1 MSGHRLVPVLAL
13 VLALFSAYTSNH
25 VAGQN
30 GISFS
35 FDGITDNPNDIFTL
49 VGDSGYESSFIV
61 LCSSWNLTTNGST
74 GRALYK
80 QPVQFFEE
88 PNSSQ
93 LVPQFASFS
102 TFFSFQI
109 STLDTGFVGDGM
121 AFIIVSSN
129 ATDPTVASGGWMGL
143 ANSTDNGNA
152 NNHLFAVEFDTFYNP
167 ELGDPSDSHIGVDVN
182 GVRSIKTYNLCSDSS
197 LSSTNCSYF
206 RDINSDCHGWID
218 YTAETSSLEVYFSN
232 ETNKPQS
239 PQLVVNNFNLSE
251 YLVPHGY
258 MYVGFS
264 ASVPGVSN
272 SNSSISYADF
282 ELHSWTFN
290 SSFNSLKSVMTPA
303 SAPSLQFVMPLASAS
318 INIGPLIG
326 VICVGAVVGI
336 LVLIVVFFCCKMCAR
351 RRGHGR
357 VAVDSRGRPLNY
369 NNIQF
374 EQFLHGPR
382 KFSYKELSIAT
393 NAFSPEELLG
403 RGGFGCVYKGMLRDT
418 KALVAVKKISK
429 DSQQGGNEF
438 FAELS
443 IISRIQH
450 RNLVKLQGWCSERG
464 ELMLVYD
471 YMPNT
476 SLDKLLFQNCSELEV
491 ADHHQN
497 STAMKLDWG
506 MRHNILLGIA
516 SALAYLHEDWSE
528 HRVVHRDVKA
538 SNVML
543 DKDFNAC
550 LGDFGLARL
559 IEQSKEVA
567 DTTLVAGTVGYLAPE
582 LARIGKATTMTD
594 VFSYGA
600 LALEVACGR
609 RPFDR
614 KFPEEQIVLLDWVWN
629 CYENGELLKVV
640 DSRLGNNFNEE
651 QMTKVLLLGLLCSHP
666 DPNARPPMGY
676 VRQVLVGNASLPP
689 LPLAKPTYI
698 SQELIAFQDLLD
710 SSTPSMTIDSRSLTP
725 DPSFIESHNHDGTIL
740 CRTSSNKF

>member
-1 MSGHRLVPVLAL
+1 MSGHGLVPVLAL
-13 VLALFSAYTSNH
+13 VLALYSASTSTH

-30 GISFS
+30 GTSTSFS
-35 FDGITDNPNDIFTL
+35 FDVDTDNATDTFTF
-49 VGDSGYESSFIV
+49 VGDADWVDSTSPYIL
-61 LCSSWNLTTNGST
+61 LCSNMGRTAFGST

-80 QPVQFFEE
+80 HPVQFFQE

-93 LVPQFASFS
+93 LVPRLASFS
-102 TFFSFQI
+102 TSFSFGI
-109 STLDTGFVGDGM
+109 NMPGRPSVGDGL

-129 ATDPTVASGGWMGL
+129 ATDPTVASGAWMGL
-143 ANSTDNGNA
+143 ANCTDNGNA
-152 NNHLFAVEFDTFYNP
+152 SNHLFAVEFDTFYNP

-182 GVRSIKTYNLCSDSS
+182 GVRSIQTYNLCSDSS
-197 LSSTNCSYF
+197 SNSTNCSYF
-206 RDINSDCHGWID
+206 THINAECHGWID

-232 ETNKPQS
+232 QTSKPQF
-239 PQLVVNNFNLSE
+239 PQLAVNNFNLSE
-251 YLVPHGY
+251 FLVPDGY

-264 ASVPGVSN
+264 ASNPEMSN
-272 SNSSISYADF
+272 LSMPNTLFYLYSF
-282 ELHSWTFN
+282 TFN
-290 SSFNSLKSVMTPA
+290 SDFSFLINPFTLDQSIHFQDSLIEIC
-303 SAPSLQFVMPLASAS
+303 L
-318 INIGPLIG
+318 G
-326 VICVGAVVGI
+326 VVVGI
-336 LVLIVVFFCCKMCAR
+336 LVLVVVVFICRKVHAGR
-351 RRGHGR
+351 REHGL
-357 VAVDSRGRPLNY
+357 VEVDSRGRPLNY

-382 KFSYKELSIAT
+382 KFSYRELSIAT

-464 ELMLVYD
+464 EWMLVYD
-471 YMPNT
+471 YMPNK

-491 ADHHQN
+491 AEHHQN

-506 MRHNILLGIA
+506 MRHNVLLGIA

-582 LARIGKATTMTD
+582 LGRTGKATTMTD

-600 LALEVACGR
+600 LALEVGCGR

-651 QMTKVLLLGLLCSHP
+651 QMSKVLLLGLLCSHP

-710 SSTPSMTIDSRSLTP
+710 SSRPTMTLDSRSLTL
-725 DPSFIESHNHDGTIL
+725 DPSFIESHNHDGTLL
-740 CRTSSNKF
+740 CSTSSNNSVQCL

>member
-1 MSGHRLVPVLAL
+1 MSGRRLLPFLAL
-13 VLALFSAYTSNH
+13 VLALYSASTSTH

-30 GISFS
+30 GTSTSFS
-35 FDGITDNPNDIFTL
+35 FDVDTDNATNTITF
-49 VGDSGYESSFIV
+49 VGDADFVGGTSPFIL
-61 LCSSWNLTTNGST
+61 LCSNWVAGAHGST

-80 QPVQFFEE
+80 HPVQFFQA
-88 PNSSQ
+88 PDSSQ
-93 LVPQFASFS
+93 LVPQLASFS
-102 TFFSFQI
+102 SSFSFTI
-109 STLDTGFVGDGM
+109 LMPETTYVGDGL
-121 AFIIVSSN
+121 AFVIVSNN

-152 NNHLFAVEFDTFYNP
+152 SNHFFAVEFDTFYNP
-167 ELGDPSDSHIGVDVN
+167 EFGDPSDSHIGVDVN
-182 GVRSIKTYNLCSDSS
+182 GVRSIQTYNLCSDSGS
-197 LSSTNCSYF
+197 NSTNCSYF
-206 RDINSDCHGWID
+206 RQSASIVHGWID
-218 YTAETSSLEVYFSN
+218 YKAETGLLEVYFSN
-232 ETNKPQS
+232 ETSKPQS

-251 YLVPHGY
+251 FLVPDGY

-272 SNSSISYADF
+272 SSISYANF
-282 ELHSWTFN
+282 LLYSWTFN
-290 SSFNSLKSVMTPA
+290 SSFNSLKSVMSPA
-303 SAPSLQFVMPLASAS
+303 SAPFVQKLGGRGKGS
-318 INIGPLIG
+318 IIE
-326 VICVGAVVGI
+326 ICVGAVVGI
-336 LVLIVVFFCCKMCAR
+336 LVLIVVACICCKMSAR
-351 RRGHGR
+351 RRGHGL

-382 KFSYKELSIAT
+382 KFSYRELSIAT
-393 NAFSPEELLG
+393 NAFSPKELLG
-403 RGGFGCVYKGMLRDT
+403 RGGFGCVYKGTLRDT
-418 KALVAVKKISK
+418 NALVAVKKISK
-429 DSQQGGNEF
+429 DSEQGGNGF
-438 FAELS
+438 LAELS

-450 RNLVKLQGWCSERG
+450 RNLVNLQGWCSERG

-471 YMPNT
+471 YMPNK
-476 SLDKLLFQNCSELEV
+476 SLDKLLFQNCSELAV
-491 ADHHQN
+491 VDHHQN

-506 MRHNILLGIA
+506 MRHNILLGVA

-559 IEQSKEVA
+559 IEHSKEDA
-567 DTTLVAGTVGYLAPE
+567 DTTIVAGTVGYLAPE
-582 LARIGKATTMTD
+582 LARTGKPTTMSD

-614 KFPEEQIVLLDWVWN
+614 KFPEEQIFLLDWVWN
-629 CYENGELLKVV
+629 CYENGELLEVV
-640 DSRLGNNFNEE
+640 DSKLGENFNAE

-698 SQELIAFQDLLD
+698 SQELIAFQDLL
-710 SSTPSMTIDSRSLTP
+710 
-725 DPSFIESHNHDGTIL
+725 
-740 CRTSSNKF
+740 

>member
-13 VLALFSAYTSNH
+13 VLALYSASTSTH
-25 VAGQN
+25 VSGQN
-30 GISFS
+30 GTSTSFS
-35 FDGITDNPNDIFTL
+35 FYVDTGNAMDTFTF
-49 VGDSGYESSFIV
+49 VGDAEWYAAESSPYIL
-61 LCSSWNLTTNGST
+61 LCSLPHTSHGST

-80 QPVQFFEE
+80 HPVQFFQE

-93 LVPQFASFS
+93 LLPRLASFS
-102 TFFSFQI
+102 TSFSFRI
-109 STLDTGFVGDGM
+109 IMPDTAFVGDGL

-129 ATDPTVASGGWMGL
+129 ATDPTAASGGWMGL
-143 ANSTDNGNA
+143 VNSRDNGNA
-152 NNHLFAVEFDTFYNP
+152 SNHLFAVEFDTFYNP

-182 GVRSIKTYNLCSDSS
+182 GVRSIQTYNLCSDSS
-197 LSSTNCSYF
+197 SSSTKCSYF
-206 RDINSDCHGWID
+206 TQTYSYRHGWID
-218 YTAETSSLEVYFSN
+218 YTAESSSLEVYFSN
-232 ETNKPQS
+232 ETSKPQS
-239 PQLVVNNFNLSE
+239 PQLAVNNFSLSE
-251 YLVPHGY
+251 FLVPDGY

-272 SNSSISYADF
+272 SILDYAQF
-282 ELHSWTFN
+282 ELDSWTFN
-290 SSFNSLKSVMTPA
+290 SSFNSLKSVMSPA
-303 SAPSLQFVMPLASAS
+303 RGPFVQKLGGRREGS
-318 INIGPLIG
+318 IIET
-326 VICVGAVVGI
+326 CVGAVVGI
-336 LVLIVVFFCCKMCAR
+336 LVLIVVAFIYCKMPSAL
-351 RRGHGR
+351 
-357 VAVDSRGRPLNY
+357 AY
-369 NNIQF
+369 
-374 EQFLHGPR
+374 LHEDWSEHR
-382 KFSYKELSIAT
+382 FSYKELSIAT

-443 IISRIQH
+443 IISRIRH

-471 YMPNT
+471 CMPNK
-476 SLDKLLFQNCSELEV
+476 SLDKLLFQNCSKLEI

-516 SALAYLHEDWSE
+516 SGLAYLHEDWSE
-528 HRVVHRDVKA
+528 HRHRVVHRDVKA

-582 LARIGKATTMTD
+582 LARTGKATTMTD

-600 LALEVACGR
+600 LALEVGCGR

-676 VRQVLVGNASLPP
+676 VRQVLVGN
-689 LPLAKPTYI
+689 
-698 SQELIAFQDLLD
+698 
-710 SSTPSMTIDSRSLTP
+710 
-725 DPSFIESHNHDGTIL
+725 
-740 CRTSSNKF
+740 

>member
-13 VLALFSAYTSNH
+13 VLALYSASTSTH

-30 GISFS
+30 GTSTSFS
-35 FDGITDNPNDIFTL
+35 FDVYTDSATDTFTF
-49 VGDSGYESSFIV
+49 VGDAESFPGLPGIL
-61 LCSSWNLTTNGST
+61 LCSNMGRTAFGST

-80 QPVQFFEE
+80 HPVQFFQE

-93 LVPQFASFS
+93 LVPRLASFS
-102 TFFSFQI
+102 TSFSFAI
-109 STLDTGFVGDGM
+109 NMPGRPSVGDGL

-129 ATDPTVASGGWMGL
+129 ATDPTVASGAWMGL

-152 NNHLFAVEFDTFYNP
+152 SNHLFAVEFDTFYNP

-182 GVRSIKTYNLCSDSS
+182 GVRSIQTYNLCSDSS
-197 LSSTNCSYF
+197 SNSTNCSYF
-206 RDINSDCHGWID
+206 THINAECHGWID

-232 ETNKPQS
+232 QTSKPQS
-239 PQLVVNNFNLSE
+239 PQLAVNNFNLSE
-251 YLVPHGY
+251 FLVPDGY

-264 ASVPGVSN
+264 ASNPEMSN
-272 SNSSISYADF
+272 LSMPNTLFYLYSF
-282 ELHSWTFN
+282 TFN
-290 SSFNSLKSVMTPA
+290 SHFSSGILFTLGGTLSQN
-303 SAPSLQFVMPLASAS
+303 F
-318 INIGPLIG
+318 LIG
-326 VICVGAVVGI
+326 ICLGVVVGI
-336 LVLIVVFFCCKMCAR
+336 LVLVVVVFICRKVHAGR
-351 RRGHGR
+351 REHGL
-357 VAVDSRGRPLNY
+357 VEVDSRGRPLNY

-382 KFSYKELSIAT
+382 KFSYRELSIAT

-471 YMPNT
+471 YMPNK

-491 ADHHQN
+491 AEHHQN

-506 MRHNILLGIA
+506 MRHNVLLGIA

-567 DTTLVAGTVGYLAPE
+567 DTTIVAGTVGYLAPE
-582 LARIGKATTMTD
+582 LARTGKATTMTD

-600 LALEVACGR
+600 LALEVGCGR

-710 SSTPSMTIDSRSLTP
+710 SSTPTMTLDSRSLTL
-725 DPSFIESHNHDGTIL
+725 DPSFIESHNHDGTLL
-740 CRTSSNKF
+740 CSTSSNNSVQCL